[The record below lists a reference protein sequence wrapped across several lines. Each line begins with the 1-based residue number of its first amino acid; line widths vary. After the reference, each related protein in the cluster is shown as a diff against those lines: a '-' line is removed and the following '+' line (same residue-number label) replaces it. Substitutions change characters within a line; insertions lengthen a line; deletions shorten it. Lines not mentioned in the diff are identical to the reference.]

1 MGIPVYP
8 SLSSY
13 AGSLTDP
20 KEVVPS
26 ILRHMFATPSTSS
39 DHYEDYTHNYKI
51 SFRRMEADYG
61 HEPAAMC
68 SRLMDEL
75 NAIFDRYF
83 PDKQLHTHIY
93 YKLIDDATNENVD
106 VTAENSKFVR
116 YTVFID
122 ITQTDDN
129 GNTIPII
136 ISDLVTIDPQSHQFE
151 IKFEGERHV

>member
-1 MGIPVYP
+1 MSIPVYP

-75 NAIFDRYF
+75 NHVFERYF
-83 PDKQLHTHIY
+83 PDRKINTNVY
-93 YKLIDDATNENVD
+93 YKLIDEATNEDVD

-116 YTVFID
+116 YTVYID
-122 ITQTDDN
+122 ITETDED
-129 GNTIPII
+129 GKTQPII
-136 ISDLVTIDPQSHQFE
+136 VSDLVTIDPNSNQFE
-151 IKFEGERHV
+151 IKFEGVRHV